1 LKDAISTVNNNM
13 CHTQDL
19 PTDDEAEI
27 DFHLGGMY
35 CIMTYLY
42 RSHIILSLILG
53 GTGGWQV
60 VYIRLV

>member
-1 LKDAISTVNNNM
+1 MKDTISTVNNSI

-27 DFHLGGMY
+27 DFHLGGAY

-53 GTGGWQV
+53 GADSWQV
-60 VYIRLV
+60 VYIHIV